1 MSLTSIATD
10 MISAL
15 GYGGLTVGLIV
26 DSAGVPIP
34 SEVLIPL
41 AGALAAQGRFNILA
55 VIFLGTM
62 AQTAGAVLAYWL
74 GKGAGLELV
83 KRYGKYVFFSTHEL
97 EKTHALFERW
107 GTGLTLLGRCIP
119 GVRTYIGFP
128 AGIAGMRFDVFAIAS
143 LVGSFVWTVFL
154 ALLGYYAA
162 AHLELIDQ
170 ALNRFGIVM
179 LVLLVGAF
187 VFYLKHKQ
195 KRRQA
200 KQDATE

>member
-1 MSLTSIATD
+1 MSLTGIATD

-15 GYGGLTVGLIV
+15 GYGGLAVGLIV

-41 AGALAAQGRFNILA
+41 AGALAAEGRFSLIL
-55 VIFLGTM
+55 VILIGTV
-62 AQTAGAVLAYWL
+62 AQTFGAILAYWL

-83 KRYGKYVFFSTHEL
+83 KRYGKYVFFSHHEL
-97 EKTHALFERW
+97 EKTHALFERY

-143 LVGSFVWTVFL
+143 LVGSFVWTVIL

-162 AHLELIDQ
+162 AHLDVIDQ
-170 ALNRFGIVM
+170 VLNRFGIVM

-187 VFYLKHKQ
+187 VFYVKHKQ
-195 KRRQA
+195 KRRKTVTQ
-200 KQDATE
+200 EPE